1 MSVAGL
7 RHYYHVYASG
17 TWPQPVAEHVAAL
30 TVAGF
35 EGDVTV
41 GLVGDPAD
49 RSAASGVIGPQLEA
63 AGIPVS
69 WLGWDTGYEQLT
81 LSALRAWAQ
90 DKHTRPDATVLY
102 AHAKGSADNSE
113 WNAIWRRSMTH
124 HVVGRWREC
133 RTLLAE
139 GYDTVGCHWLTP
151 KQHHEPPAHPLTS
164 PMYGG
169 NFWWATAGYL
179 AGLPE
184 PGTESRWDAESWVG
198 LRNPHAFDMLPGWPS
213 LELCRPYAGEGGAGS
228 CGCPQCAALRT
239 TGLSSGPR
247 ASA

>member
-1 MSVAGL
+1 MVSATF
-7 RHYYHVYASG
+7 YHVWASG

-30 TVAGF
+30 AAAAF

-49 RSAASGVIGPQLEA
+49 REAVRGVMGQGLAA

-69 WLGWDTGYEQLT
+69 WLGWDSGYEQLT
-81 LSALRAWAQ
+81 LSALRAWARKA
-90 DKHTRPDATVLY
+90 DPAATVLY

-133 RTLLAE
+133 RTLLAT
-139 GYDTVGCHWLTP
+139 GYDTAGCHWLTP
-151 KQHHEPPAHPLTS
+151 KQHHDPPAHPLTS

-184 PGTESRWDAESWVG
+184 PGSSSRWDAESWIG
-198 LRNPHAFDMLPGWPS
+198 LRSPHAADLLPGWPS
-213 LELCRPYAGEGGAGS
+213 LELCRPYAGEIRPGS
-228 CGCPQCAALRT
+228 CDCPVCRDVRERA
-239 TGLSSGPR
+239 GSSGPA